1 MKEIN
6 NRYFVCPLLPKD
18 SVQTLNGSIAANNF
32 CYNLIS
38 GNLFTEIL
46 PYLPVGSIDQAK
58 LHYEDNRVKLFC
70 NAEWRGRLLLRKF
83 AFVSEN
89 ARMFKQI
96 KTNSSVWFY
105 NLPYTII
112 FLYVLLRVFKPSV
125 KCNLIMLDFTPQRK
139 GLQAFSDAVEIT
151 CINKMHGMIKLA
163 DSPLFTVENSVCL
176 PGVVPA
182 NGLRYPQVA
191 TVKKEYLIS
200 GALGD
205 NIAMLSMLLEVFSW
219 LPDLTLHITG
229 NAPDKDL
236 VEKYTQKFGNII
248 YHGMV
253 PYEEYLHILHEIPF
267 LLSTRNPACPENQCN
282 FPSKIIEAL
291 LHNRI
296 VISTLHYRQ
305 LDGVRYLEVSSDK
318 ERLKVDLQKISA
330 MPEAELLLYANQAET
345 VKERF
350 SCEVWNKAI
359 IKIENNHQTQCR
371 H

>member
-6 NRYFVCPLLPKD
+6 NRYFVCPLLPRNH
-18 SVQTLNGSIAANNF
+18 VQTLNGSIAANNF

-70 NAEWRGRLLLRKF
+70 NAGWRGSLLLCKF
-83 AFVSEN
+83 AFISEN
-89 ARMFKQI
+89 LRMFKQI

-125 KCNLIMLDFTPQRK
+125 KCNLIMLDFTPGRK
-139 GLQAFSDAVEIT
+139 GVQFFSDAIEIN

-182 NGLRYPQVA
+182 NGLLYPQVV
-191 TVKKEYLIS
+191 TVRKEFLIS

-205 NIAMLSMLLEVFSW
+205 NIAMLPMLLEVFSR

-236 VEKYTQKFGNII
+236 VEKYTRKFDNIL

-253 PYEEYLHILHEIPF
+253 SYEEYLHILHETPF
-267 LLSTRNPACPENQCN
+267 C
-282 FPSKIIEAL
+282 
-291 LHNRI
+291 
-296 VISTLHYRQ
+296 
-305 LDGVRYLEVSSDK
+305 
-318 ERLKVDLQKISA
+318 
-330 MPEAELLLYANQAET
+330 
-345 VKERF
+345 
-350 SCEVWNKAI
+350 
-359 IKIENNHQTQCR
+359 
-371 H
+371 

>member
-1 MKEIN
+1 
-6 NRYFVCPLLPKD
+6 
-18 SVQTLNGSIAANNF
+18 
-32 CYNLIS
+32 
-38 GNLFTEIL
+38 
-46 PYLPVGSIDQAK
+46 
-58 LHYEDNRVKLFC
+58 
-70 NAEWRGRLLLRKF
+70 
-83 AFVSEN
+83 
-89 ARMFKQI
+89 
-96 KTNSSVWFY
+96 
-105 NLPYTII
+105 
-112 FLYVLLRVFKPSV
+112 
-125 KCNLIMLDFTPQRK
+125 MLDFTPGRK
-139 GLQAFSDAVEIT
+139 GVQFFSDAIEIN

-182 NGLRYPQVA
+182 NGLLYPQVV
-191 TVKKEYLIS
+191 TVRKEFLIS

-205 NIAMLSMLLEVFSW
+205 NIAMLPMLLEVFSR

-236 VEKYTQKFGNII
+236 VEKYTRKFDNIL

-253 PYEEYLHILHEIPF
+253 SYEEYLHILHETPF

-318 ERLKVDLQKISA
+318 EGLKVDLQKISA
-330 MPEAELLLYANQAET
+330 TPEAELLLYANQAKT

-359 IKIENNHQTQCR
+359 IKIENNH
-371 H
+371 